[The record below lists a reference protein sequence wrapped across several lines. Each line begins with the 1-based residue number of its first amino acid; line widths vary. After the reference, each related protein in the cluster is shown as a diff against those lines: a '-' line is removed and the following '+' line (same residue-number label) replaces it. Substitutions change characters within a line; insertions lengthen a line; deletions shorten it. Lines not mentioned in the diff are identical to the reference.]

1 MGSFKDRR
9 WAAAA
14 LGSVVLAVGA
24 GPAGAADPARTGA
37 DGTSL
42 PGPAG
47 VVVALDDGA
56 LSLDL
61 RQPGVRDGSDLEVG
75 KEARTTVPGDG
86 RYDFL
91 GRPGSAV
98 WLLGG
103 AEAGTGAATA
113 VPAWDT
119 TGVPARSVEGGTVAW
134 ALTEVDG
141 PGDVAVFEPSADA
154 GPQVLFDSRDGVPD
168 TRALA
173 AGDTGAVVWAFTE
186 PGEYRITSRA
196 TARLVSGTDAIAT
209 AEWTVTVAGEEEGAT
224 AVPGPTPAPSA
235 SRGVPDGAGRATAAA
250 SEAAAERTGDTNTGD
265 TKKADIATEKVVID
279 DGHVDA
285 IAGKMVNGA
294 LRTLFK
300 DSRDPSDTVWREP
313 SSVVLHVKP
322 RAKQHVPAGSA
333 YAFLGR
339 AGSDFW
345 LIPQV
350 QQQGVVWAGWNTED
364 LTGKDLKGPV
374 DLALTKV
381 SGPGTLAVW
390 ETAGLGTPEVVYNS
404 GDGLPDGRK
413 VDLGVHA
420 HANWAFSKEGT
431 YKVTF
436 RLSGT
441 LASGRT
447 ASDTRTY
454 TFAVGD
460 VDPSAVTPGGSG
472 TDGGST
478 GDPAPG
484 GGGATAGPD
493 GDATSP
499 GGTDADDAAADGGG
513 SLAHTG
519 ADGVLPLAAGAGALV
534 VAGAVVAVVG
544 RRRRGTSPDA

>member
-14 LGSVVLAVGA
+14 LGFVVLAVGA
-24 GPAGAADPARTGA
+24 GPAVAADPARTGA

-235 SRGVPDGAGRATAAA
+235 SRGVPD
-250 SEAAAERTGDTNTGD
+250 
-265 TKKADIATEKVVID
+265 
-279 DGHVDA
+279 
-285 IAGKMVNGA
+285 
-294 LRTLFK
+294 
-300 DSRDPSDTVWREP
+300 
-313 SSVVLHVKP
+313 
-322 RAKQHVPAGSA
+322 
-333 YAFLGR
+333 
-339 AGSDFW
+339 
-345 LIPQV
+345 
-350 QQQGVVWAGWNTED
+350 
-364 LTGKDLKGPV
+364 
-374 DLALTKV
+374 
-381 SGPGTLAVW
+381 
-390 ETAGLGTPEVVYNS
+390 
-404 GDGLPDGRK
+404 
-413 VDLGVHA
+413 
-420 HANWAFSKEGT
+420 
-431 YKVTF
+431 
-436 RLSGT
+436 
-441 LASGRT
+441 
-447 ASDTRTY
+447 
-454 TFAVGD
+454 
-460 VDPSAVTPGGSG
+460 
-472 TDGGST
+472 
-478 GDPAPG
+478 
-484 GGGATAGPD
+484 
-493 GDATSP
+493 
-499 GGTDADDAAADGGG
+499 
-513 SLAHTG
+513 
-519 ADGVLPLAAGAGALV
+519 
-534 VAGAVVAVVG
+534 
-544 RRRRGTSPDA
+544 

>member
-1 MGSFKDRR
+1 MGTFKDRR

-24 GPAGAADPARTGA
+24 APAATADSVEAGA
-37 DGTSL
+37 DGPSA

-47 VVVALDDGA
+47 VVVALEDDT

-61 RQPGVRDGSDLEVG
+61 RQPGARDGADLEVG
-75 KEARTTVPGDG
+75 AESRTTVPGGG

-91 GRPGSAV
+91 GSPGSAV

-103 AEAGTGAATA
+103 TEAGAGAAAAVPEWDTTA
-113 VPAWDT
+113 VPA
-119 TGVPARSVEGGTVAW
+119 GSVQDGTVDW
-134 ALTEVDG
+134 ALTDVQG

-168 TRALA
+168 ARTLA
-173 AGDTGAVVWAFTE
+173 AGDTGAAVWAFTE
-186 PGEYRITSRA
+186 PGEYRITSQA
-196 TARLVSGTDAIAT
+196 SARLTSGTGTTAT
-209 AEWTVTVAGEEEGAT
+209 AEWTVTVAGEEARDT
-224 AVPGPTPAPSA
+224 AAPGPTPAAPPSP
-235 SRGVPDGAGRATAAA
+235 GDTEPAGRPA
-250 SEAAAERTGDTNTGD
+250 AAAETTTTAAGSAGGTAETDVR
-265 TKKADIATEKVVID
+265 TEKVVID

-285 IAGKMVNGA
+285 VAGKMVNGT

-300 DSRDPSDTVWREP
+300 DSRDPSGIVWREP
-313 SSVVLHVKP
+313 SSVVMHVKP
-322 RAKQHVPAGSA
+322 QAKQQVPTGGS
-333 YAFLGR
+333 YSFLGR
-339 AGSDFW
+339 AGTDFW

-364 LTGKDLKGPV
+364 LTAKDLKGPV

-404 GDGLPDGRK
+404 EDGLPDGQK

-436 RLSGT
+436 RLRGT
-441 LASGRT
+441 LASSGRT

-460 VDPSAVTPGGSG
+460 VDPGKVNPGGDG

-478 GDPAPG
+478 AAPG
-484 GGGATAGPD
+484 AGDGGATAGPD
-493 GDATSP
+493 GAAPSAGVP
-499 GGTDADDAAADGGG
+499 AQGSAADGGG

-519 ADGVLPLAAGAGALV
+519 SEGTLPLALAAGTLV
-534 VAGAVVAVVG
+534 VAGAAVTVLG
-544 RRRRGTSPDA
+544 RRRRGAAETHAT